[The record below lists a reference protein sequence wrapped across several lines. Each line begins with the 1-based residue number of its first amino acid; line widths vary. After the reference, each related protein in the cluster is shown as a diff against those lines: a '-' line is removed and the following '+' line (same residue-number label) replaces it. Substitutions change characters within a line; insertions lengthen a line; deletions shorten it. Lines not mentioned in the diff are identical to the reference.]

1 MFGRFKN
8 NMAFVQDE
16 LKDLPELKNLPKGNT
31 KDFTSK
37 ISYALSLGL
46 KEKEI
51 FFFGLL
57 QWVSVL
63 LAYLLWL
70 QMLYWIPQEV
80 WDWIGECLDAPGD
93 SEHCTVAADI
103 PLFLWGVLC
112 ILLAAFPIGIF
123 SSAMGTTH
131 FLHKNGEESTVTKCL
146 NAALSNAWATWKF
159 HFIDGYITVKQII
172 NRLPGNKKDHETYAE
187 AAARKAASEALYYA
201 WKIGGAGVLPSI
213 VLGNGV
219 IESGKNSIT
228 FVKNNFTEVVKL
240 RAAYSAICW
249 MIGILAYIGGI
260 FTLILM
266 GDSIYASTGGL
277 ALAQIYLFLLFP
289 IAIAVSVVII
299 FLRPIYI
306 LTLCDMYSDF
316 LKSEGQEADL
326 PDNPSNGKK
335 ATITF
340 GILCVLVALLVGF
353 KDELGLTNLLSIV
366 PEELPK
372 QEIYQNN

>member
-1 MFGRFKN
+1 
-8 NMAFVQDE
+8 
-16 LKDLPELKNLPKGNT
+16 
-31 KDFTSK
+31 
-37 ISYALSLGL
+37 
-46 KEKEI
+46 
-51 FFFGLL
+51 
-57 QWVSVL
+57 
-63 LAYLLWL
+63 
-70 QMLYWIPQEV
+70 MLYWIPQEV

-93 SEHCTVAADI
+93 SEYCTVAADI

-146 NAALSNAWATWKF
+146 NAALSNAWATWEF

-172 NRLPGNKKDHETYAE
+172 NRLPGNKKDHETYVE

-260 FTLILM
+260 FTLILV

-340 GILCVLVALLVGF
+340 GILCPLVALLVGF
-353 KDELGLTNLLSIV
+353 MDELGLANKLSIM
-366 PEELPK
+366 PEEIPK
-372 QEIYQNN
+372 QQSYQNN